1 MVTKT
6 NVGKV
11 GETHPHSSLRSKQR
25 SLVKEPIMTISTHS
39 LINTQGRKIDGLSI
53 RYAESA
59 PRDVS
64 AILLSPWPESLYTFE
79 QMWPRGRDLQKTKLH
94 NLRTAYGNWNHW
106 SRRFRRIS
114 FLRRQVFAAGYRNCR
129 PPKR

>member
-39 LINTQGRKIDGLSI
+39 LINTQVRKIDGLSI
-53 RYAESA
+53 RYAESDA
-59 PRDVS
+59 GDVS
-64 AILLSPWPESLYTFE
+64 AILLSPWPESLFTFE
-79 QMWPRGRDLQKTKLH
+79 QL
-94 NLRTAYGNWNHW
+94 W
-106 SRRFRRIS
+106 SRLAEHAHLVANDLPGFGRLEPQHHRLPS
-114 FLRRQVFAAGYRNCR
+114 PAM
-129 PPKR
+129 